1 LKKSA
6 YVFAFLSVTGLAGCY
21 TLQPVGAVV
30 PHEGT
35 KVAFGV
41 NDMGRA
47 ALGGS
52 MGPEI
57 DQVEGNLLES
67 DTDAYLLSVTSV
79 RSLRGGEQRW
89 AGEAIRIKREFVS
102 NTYVRKFSASRTV
115 AVSALGAVAI
125 AAIVKGSLLGEG
137 SIEDPPP
144 DTSIGTSR
152 RVPRLPVGRL
162 GRPLSPLWLH
172 PHLSRPFV
180 PGAVR

>member
-1 LKKSA
+1 M
-6 YVFAFLSVTGLAGCY
+6 FAFLSLTGLAGCY
-21 TLQPVGAVV
+21 SLRPVGTVV
-30 PHEGT
+30 PQEGT
-35 KVAFGV
+35 RVAFGV

-67 DTDAYLLSVTSV
+67 DTEAYLVSVTSV

-102 NTYVRKFSASRTV
+102 NTYVRKFSIGRTV
-115 AVSALGAVAI
+115 AATALGAIAI

-137 SIEDPPP
+137 SIEDPPVVI
-144 DTSIGTSR
+144 DTNTAR
-152 RVPRLPVGRL
+152 KVPRLPVGRI

-172 PHLSRPFV
+172 PHLSRPFI